1 MTCRCGLAGAPSRRG
16 RGGAVHKAVKPA
28 AGRLLDPQRLAVFA
42 SVVQAGSIS
51 RAAVQLGVD
60 KSVISRQLAR
70 LEADLGTKLIQRT
83 TRRMAVTEIG
93 ALLLNEARRIDQA
106 LTNIEHLAEQYRGHV
121 RGKLRVSCSFASRR
135 LMVPLV
141 IAFSAR
147 YPEVD
152 VSLQMDDRLVDLIA
166 EQVDV
171 AIRASHLP
179 DSTLIARKLADSP
192 RVLVASPD
200 YIARHGAPASPAEL
214 ASHACL
220 VYAVGNRARDDW
232 RFVGPDGEQV
242 IHVPSRIQMNDGGS
256 LVDAACAGVGIM
268 LIDRLLVEEEL
279 AQGRLIALLPQFTLP
294 LGPPIYAVY
303 PARDGLAP
311 KTAAFVAFL
320 QEQPWTQA

>member
-1 MTCRCGLAGAPSRRG
+1 STMLEAPSRRGLGGDVGLAGAPSRRG

-28 AGRLLDPQRLAVFA
+28 AGRLLAVFA

-166 EQVDV
+166 EQIDV

-179 DSTLIARKLADSP
+179 D
-192 RVLVASPD
+192 
-200 YIARHGAPASPAEL
+200 
-214 ASHACL
+214 
-220 VYAVGNRARDDW
+220 
-232 RFVGPDGEQV
+232 
-242 IHVPSRIQMNDGGS
+242 
-256 LVDAACAGVGIM
+256 
-268 LIDRLLVEEEL
+268 
-279 AQGRLIALLPQFTLP
+279 
-294 LGPPIYAVY
+294 
-303 PARDGLAP
+303 
-311 KTAAFVAFL
+311 
-320 QEQPWTQA
+320 